1 MNHGAMTEH
10 PEEKD
15 SLWHLVI
22 SPTIWA
28 AHFMA
33 SYITAAIWCEKFAGH
48 DVGLN
53 GVGTAI
59 GIYTLL
65 ALLGIGMSGRRGWRA
80 IRKGPR
86 NDPPGSDTPAER
98 HHFLGFANLLLSL
111 LSAVATLF
119 VALVAAFFEDC
130 S

>member
-15 SLWHLVI
+15 SLWHLVV

-28 AHFMA
+28 VHFLA
-33 SYITAAIWCEKFAGH
+33 SYITAAIWCAKLAGR
-48 DVGLN
+48 DSALN
-53 GVGTAI
+53 GVRTAI
-59 GIYTLL
+59 GVYTLL
-65 ALLGIGMSGRRGWRA
+65 ALVGIGMSGWRGWRA
-80 IRKGPR
+80 IRRGSR
-86 NDPPGSDTPAER
+86 SDPPGSDTPAER

-119 VALVAAFFEDC
+119 VALVAVFFEDC